1 MRNHLFKHKKSRSM
15 KMFLFTL
22 CILFVA
28 TNIQNIRYG
37 VSKPPNDL
45 AGVKVAVYNGSG
57 ALESSYDALVAM
69 FEWMNATVNSIDSH
83 AILNGNLSGYD
94 ILAFPGGNTLL
105 YQVLLGDEGIG
116 IVRHFLRNGGSY
128 FGICGGA
135 LFGTDGLNLIQ
146 GEFLPTNPAM
156 LDGSYILEMNV
167 NRKSIGPDLSDEPAT
182 YHLLY
187 WSSQYYHS
195 AGMSNIN
202 PIMTYQYNNQ
212 PGMITFRYGTGTVF
226 LSFPHPEYE
235 ENSDRDGT
243 SAFNYLYDP
252 DSEWNLLLKISL
264 WLYLASG
271 ANLMDPGTSIIIVAT
286 TAIAMTVFIIYQR
299 RKR

>member
-94 ILAFPGGNTLL
+94 FSGMWHSLPIFPPMIWNISSSDAPTP
-105 YQVLLGDEGIG
+105 
-116 IVRHFLRNGGSY
+116 NGG
-128 FGICGGA
+128 G
-135 LFGTDGLNLIQ
+135 
-146 GEFLPTNPAM
+146 
-156 LDGSYILEMNV
+156 
-167 NRKSIGPDLSDEPAT
+167 R
-182 YHLLY
+182 
-187 WSSQYYHS
+187 
-195 AGMSNIN
+195 
-202 PIMTYQYNNQ
+202 
-212 PGMITFRYGTGTVF
+212 
-226 LSFPHPEYE
+226 
-235 ENSDRDGT
+235 
-243 SAFNYLYDP
+243 
-252 DSEWNLLLKISL
+252 
-264 WLYLASG
+264 
-271 ANLMDPGTSIIIVAT
+271 
-286 TAIAMTVFIIYQR
+286 
-299 RKR
+299 